1 MSVVK
6 RQPFESIFNRWLKD
20 VKNPAVYGA
29 IQDTL
34 NFLRQAEDNIVSILN
49 QGIKIAD
56 NVDGSILE
64 FTTNAIAN
72 TQDTTAHGL
81 VRVPNYFIVLDINL
95 GGVLYRSASFDDT
108 NFYSKCTVAAAAVKV
123 LVI

>member
-6 RQPFESIFNRWLKD
+6 RQPFESIFNRWLKEVRD
-20 VKNPAVYGA
+20 PATHGA
-29 IQDTL
+29 FQDTL
-34 NFLRQAEDNIVSILN
+34 NFLRQAEDNLVSILN

-56 NVDGSILE
+56 NIDGAILE
-64 FTTNAIAN
+64 FTTNATPD

-81 VRVPNYFIVLDINL
+81 DRVPTYFILLDINK
-95 GGVLYRSASFDDT
+95 GGVLYRSAAFDAT
-108 NFYSKCTVAAAAVKV
+108 NFYSKCTVASAAVKV

>member
-81 VRVPNYFIVLDINL
+81 DRVPTYFIILDIDK
-95 GGVLYRSASFDDT
+95 GGVLYRSAAFDQDNIYT
-108 NFYSKCTVAAAAVKV
+108 KCSVSSATVKI